1 MKTYTKSLLSLS
13 IATALAVSTQASA
26 FAQEATAEEEQVEVI
41 AVTGFRGSLIKA
53 RDLKRNAIGSQD
65 SIVAEDIADFP
76 DLNLADSLQR
86 IPGISIT
93 REGGEGRQI
102 SLRGMGSDFT
112 RVQLNGMEV
121 LGNTSSAMDSRGSIS
136 RTRAFDFN
144 IFAAEL
150 FNQIDVKK
158 SYSADLDEGG
168 IGGTVNLR
176 TARPFD
182 YDGFKGAITG
192 NIGTNSNTDSTD
204 PRVAFMVSN
213 IWDNFGALFSVAYN
227 KRDTA
232 ETGVDT
238 FRWRQRNRSNWT
250 ANNIELSDGNGGT
263 TEVID
268 SYTFN
273 GNSYNSNLDLGIRQS
288 LEGLELDPVTG
299 APIITNRGTAS
310 ASTVATDPSS
320 DIWFARGNRY
330 SSWTNEQERIGIT
343 SAFQYR
349 PTENLSFNLDLLFGQ
364 LKHDRIEYHLD
375 TNGSSSTALGYI
387 EALTVIDNNGD
398 LEAVNGTF
406 TDLTLRTE
414 TRKDRATTDFQQIA
428 LSSDW
433 TVSDNLTMRGLLGYE
448 KSEFKQPQ
456 RDKVYFQTTGGITTD
471 YETDRF
477 YGNFSYDFDPADI
490 DNWTVR
496 ELDFQEDESITE
508 FLNAELNFE
517 YYLENG
523 NEIRFGVSVKNF
535 ENSGFRFQA
544 NDLVKDLGAPAF
556 GNQEGDAP
564 DIIQPDGYSI
574 FNHPNAN
581 WVAADVDAVQAYYG
595 VSDWDITDPSVAEF
609 YSTSSSTG
617 DFQTRPQNRFGIE
630 EDTIAFYAQYMF
642 EFEDLGIRG
651 SVGARYFS
659 TDITSSGVTNDTG
672 EAFSVEQDYDDILPT
687 FNIVGDINDES
698 LWRLSISKN
707 ITRPSLAD
715 LSVTAPQIQN
725 DPDGSAGLR
734 VSSGNPALQPF
745 ESLNADASY
754 EYYFDDNVG
763 TIAVG
768 LFYKDIENF
777 IVSETI
783 NVPYG
788 ELGLPTEFL
797 GDGQDENTI
806 YQFATRVNGN
816 DTTIKGVELAI
827 QRDFDFLPAPFD
839 KLGVVANYTYADGE
853 ILYENVQ
860 GDVDQVKSFPGLSK
874 NSYNFTL
881 YYETEEYGARVAVAN
896 RGQYIQ
902 FVEAGLQDEDER
914 GFHETTHVDFSAFY
928 QLSENLKIT
937 FEGVNLTNEREEQY
951 SDSSDRSYNTTTS
964 GRSYYVGGTYTF

>member
-1 MKTYTKSLLSLS
+1 MKTYTKNILALS
-13 IATALAVSTQASA
+13 IATALTVTTQGSV
-26 FAQEATAEEEQVEVI
+26 FAEETAAEEVEVI
-41 AVTGFRGSLIKA
+41 EVTGFRGSLIKA

-93 REGGEGRQI
+93 REGGEGRNI

-121 LGNTSSAMDSRGSIS
+121 LGNTSSAFDSRGSIS
-136 RTRAFDFN
+136 RSRAFDFN

-213 IWDNFGALFSVAYN
+213 IWDDFGALFSVAYN
-227 KRDTA
+227 KRDT
-232 ETGVDT
+232 EEVGVDT
-238 FRWRQRNRSNWT
+238 FRWRQITTTNYNDDL
-250 ANNIELSDGNGGT
+250 AQDIKDDLEAGN
-263 TEVID
+263 
-268 SYTFN
+268 
-273 GNSYNSNLDLGIRQS
+273 
-288 LEGLELDPVTG
+288 
-299 APIITNRGTAS
+299 
-310 ASTVATDPSS
+310 
-320 DIWFARGNRY
+320 IWFARGNRY
-330 SSWTNEQERIGIT
+330 SSWTNEQERLGIT

-375 TNGSSSTALGYI
+375 TSGSSSTALGRI
-387 EALTVIDNNGD
+387 ESLTVIDNNGD

-406 TDLTLRTE
+406 SDVTLRTE

-433 TVSDNLTMRGLLGYE
+433 TISENLTMRGLLGYE
-448 KSEFKQPQ
+448 KSDFKQPQ
-456 RDKVYFQTTGGITTD
+456 RDKVYFETTGGITTD

-496 ELDFQEDESITE
+496 ELDFQEDESVTE
-508 FLNAELNFE
+508 FVNAEVDFE

-523 NEIRFGVSVKNF
+523 DEIRFGVSVKNF

-564 DIIQPDGYSI
+564 DVIQADGYSI
-574 FNHPNAN
+574 FNHPNAS
-581 WVAADVDAVQAYYG
+581 WVAADVEAVQAYYG
-595 VSDWDITDPSVAEF
+595 VVDWDITDPSVADF
-609 YSTSSSTG
+609 YATSTSPG
-617 DFQTRPQNRFGIE
+617 DFQTRPQNRFAIE

-659 TDITSSGVTNDTG
+659 TDITSTGITSDTG
-672 EAFSVEQDYDDILPT
+672 ETFTVEQDYDDILPT

-707 ITRPSLAD
+707 ITRPSLD
-715 LSVTAPQIQN
+715 SLSVTAPQVQN

-734 VSSGNPALQPF
+734 VSSGNPSLEPF
-745 ESLNADASY
+745 ESLNIDTSY
-754 EYYFDDNVG
+754 EYYFDDDSG
-763 TIAVG
+763 AFAVG
-768 LFYKDIENF
+768 IFYKDIENF

-783 NVPYG
+783 EVPYG

-806 YQFATRVNGN
+806 YQFATSINGN
-816 DTTIKGVELAI
+816 DTTIKGVEFSV
-827 QRDFDFLPAPFD
+827 QKDFNFLPEPFNN
-839 KLGVVANYTYADGE
+839 LGVVANYTYADGE
-853 ILYENVQ
+853 ILYSNVQ
-860 GDVDQVKSFPGLSK
+860 GEGVDQVKSFPGLSK

-881 YYETEEYGARVAVAN
+881 YYETEEFGARVALAN

-902 FVEAGLQDEDER
+902 TVEAGLGDEDER

-937 FEGVNLTNEREEQY
+937 IEGVNLTNEREEQY
-951 SDSSDRSYNTTTS
+951 SDSSDRPYNTTTS